1 MRTPELSTSE
11 IDAQLLQVIQAAV
24 GRKHFKHAGMP
35 DLEAL
40 AQQAREGRPMI
51 TIGG

>member
-1 MRTPELSTSE
+1 MRSQDRSNSE
-11 IDAQLLQVIQAAV
+11 TDSHLLQVIQAAV
-24 GRKHFKHAGMP
+24 GRKHFKHAGNA

-40 AQQAREGRPMI
+40 AKSAREGRPMI